1 MATHNDSSLT
11 FFAKATSEQWAFV
24 LNQYKE
30 VFNIHAQETR
40 GSRKNGPAELI
51 KLDNWWVNERLNC

>member
-1 MATHNDSSLT
+1 MKSKMASPNDSSLT
-11 FFAKATSEQWAFV
+11 FFSKATCEQWKYV

-30 VFNIHAQETR
+30 VFNLHAQETR

-51 KLDNWWVNERLNC
+51 KLDNW